1 MDFLQSP
8 EGGGA
13 GGGTEE
19 EVPPK
24 GGGLLT
30 IGMNVDND
38 DSKRWMRIHI
48 GY

>member
-8 EGGGA
+8 EGGGG

-38 DSKRWMRIHI
+38 DSKR
-48 GY
+48 